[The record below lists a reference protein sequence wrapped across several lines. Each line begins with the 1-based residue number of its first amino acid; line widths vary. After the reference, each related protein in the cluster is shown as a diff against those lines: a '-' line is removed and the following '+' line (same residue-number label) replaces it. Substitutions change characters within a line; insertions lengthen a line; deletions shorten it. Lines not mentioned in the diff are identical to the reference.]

1 MEEEYTDYKVLFD
14 MFDSSV
20 NVVQADDLIGDGEII
35 LEDAVVEN
43 GNEFDTNE
51 FDSDLNDVKKFDSKY
66 DFVIKNDGGIYIRN
80 VIKLLTSK
88 LNRDI
93 SVDELFCAL
102 IVNSDITKEW
112 LVNWLKSRK
121 IDNIIYDSDTDVKI
135 TRDEFWNVSKS

>member
-43 GNEFDTNE
+43 GNEFD
-51 FDSDLNDVKKFDSKY
+51 SDFNDVKKFDLKY

-80 VIKLLTSK
+80 VIK
-88 LNRDI
+88 
-93 SVDELFCAL
+93 
-102 IVNSDITKEW
+102 
-112 LVNWLKSRK
+112 
-121 IDNIIYDSDTDVKI
+121 
-135 TRDEFWNVSKS
+135 